1 MNWQTF
7 WSDLYH
13 NKVLICA
20 GSSWALAQII
30 KTILYL
36 IVNKKFRPERL
47 IGSGGMPSCHSA
59 SVCALAVS
67 TFITEGVGSSAFA
80 LTMILAIVVMYDA
93 RGVRRET
100 GRQAVVLNEM
110 MDIFKKMGA
119 GSVSNEEKLKEFVGH
134 TPFQVLVGALIG
146 TAFSLIYC
154 LVLVK

>member
-1 MNWQTF
+1 MNWETF
-7 WSDLYH
+7 WQDLCH

-36 IVNKKFRPERL
+36 IVNKRFRPERL

-67 TFITEGVGSSAFA
+67 TFITDGISSTTFA

-110 MDIFKKMGA
+110 MTLFEKMGA
-119 GSVSNEEKLKEFVGH
+119 GNLSNEDKLKEFVGH

-146 TAFSLIYC
+146 ISFSLLYC
-154 LVLVK
+154 LVWTK